1 MEQLPE
7 DLPLENLAVAPV
19 KKVRAPGAL
28 GMPVANHHGLACF
41 AGRAPRRSI
50 AARTLLHLSA
60 RLLRAPQAGTKAKAA
75 KAGASVLQPA
85 HLNAQSQGGEKT
97 IEDTYQK
104 LTQLDHILLRPD
116 TYIGSTEAQ
125 QQKLWV
131 HDGQALVFRD
141 VSYVPGLYKI
151 FDEILVN
158 AADNKVRDPKMDTLR
173 VDIDAVRTF
182 HILGQGRHAQTFL
195 APVEGTHSLSR
206 PLSLSYA
213 SSLPV
218 HFSTSLS
225 LVTGAAGSVH
235 GAACLASLCAT
246 RAQASKRSARCWQA
260 SNTITVW
267 NNGDG
272 VPVEVHKEEK
282 VYVPEMIF
290 GHLLTSSNYNDNEK
304 KARAHLRGAPHHP
317 ACLAPLEQWV
327 M

>member
-19 KKVRAPGAL
+19 KKVSAPGVLGTPVNYLRGQACLLAKRTSAAL
-28 GMPVANHHGLACF
+28 R
-41 AGRAPRRSI
+41 RAHC
-50 AARTLLHLSA
+50 RTSQPGCYVQ
-60 RLLRAPQAGTKAKAA
+60 PQAGAKAKAT

-173 VDIDAVRTF
+173 VDIDAVRNLF
-182 HILGQGRHAQTFL
+182 YSSGQPRNA
-195 APVEGTHSLSR
+195 
-206 PLSLSYA
+206 
-213 SSLPV
+213 
-218 HFSTSLS
+218 
-225 LVTGAAGSVH
+225 
-235 GAACLASLCAT
+235 
-246 RAQASKRSARCWQA
+246 
-260 SNTITVW
+260 
-267 NNGDG
+267 
-272 VPVEVHKEEK
+272 
-282 VYVPEMIF
+282 
-290 GHLLTSSNYNDNEK
+290 
-304 KARAHLRGAPHHP
+304 
-317 ACLAPLEQWV
+317 
-327 M
+327 